1 MLAGQIL
8 GSRYSY
14 QPLGEWNRPGHSD
27 ADLFLAEKGNLVDE
41 WQNRMGYWF
50 RLTEASFPEHLVNGA
65 AGTLSFSMRN
75 DGVAPLYLKGHTGVV
90 KAALLDAGNEV
101 LAVATL
107 KGVNPFDWKPGQT
120 LPHTVEVAFP
130 HHVHA
135 AKIALGVCSREGV
148 AHPDIQLGIDCGT
161 ATNWY
166 SLSDMPQMPE
176 TGDQ

>member
-1 MLAGQIL
+1 MNLGLDSFSFQIAL
-8 GSRYSY
+8 
-14 QPLGEWNRPGHSD
+14 
-27 ADLFLAEKGNLVDE
+27 
-41 WQNRMGYWF
+41 
-50 RLTEASFPEHLVNGA
+50 A
-65 AGTLSFSMRN
+65 AGTYDIFRTLDAN
-75 DGVAPLYLKGHTGVV
+75 DGVAPIYLKGHTGVV

-101 LAVATL
+101 LAVTTL

-148 AHPDIQLGIDCGT
+148 AHPDIQLGIDGGT

-166 SLSDMPQMPE
+166 SLSDMPQTPE